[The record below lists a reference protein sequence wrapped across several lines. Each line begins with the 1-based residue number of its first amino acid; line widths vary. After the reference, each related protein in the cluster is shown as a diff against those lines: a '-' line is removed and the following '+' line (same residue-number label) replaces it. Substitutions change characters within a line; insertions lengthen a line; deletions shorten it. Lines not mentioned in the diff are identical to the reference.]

1 MLVVPEHVL
10 SDDGKST
17 RRGPNGEW
25 TITFSI
31 PGFYKRIKFTILA
44 LLQLFIPL
52 YLQFRFSFVPHDVSN
67 SEIRYQWA

>member
-17 RRGPNGEW
+17 RRGPNGEL

-31 PGFYKRIKFTILA
+31 PGFYKRTKFTILA
-44 LLQLFIPL
+44 LLPTFCSRISAVSFFICTT
-52 YLQFRFSFVPHDVSN
+52 
-67 SEIRYQWA
+67 